1 MSDAEIF
8 EVSIRP
14 YELRLDWPALFRKS
28 EKADEIQRQATRS
41 EWYFMVM
48 GNYDYKFIINKWY
61 FSYLYLFNRFHNWGC
76 VVTCEP
82 ITSMCPSRTGRR

>member
-28 EKADEIQRQATRS
+28 EKADEIQDRQLDLNDTL
-41 EWYFMVM
+41 W
-48 GNYDYKFIINKWY
+48 
-61 FSYLYLFNRFHNWGC
+61 
-76 VVTCEP
+76 
-82 ITSMCPSRTGRR
+82 